1 VLDGAAVRAG
11 VARVLPEY
19 MVPAVVVVMDT
30 LPLTG
35 NGKADRRALPAPA
48 YSSARQQRGPLSARA
63 EIMCG
68 LFADVL
74 DVGHVG
80 ADESFFDLG
89 GHSLLVTR
97 LISRARSAL
106 GVQLGIRD
114 VFDHPTAA
122 QLAEILAERQNAG
135 GAPARP
141 ALMRRPAA
149 VGAGPRD
156 DHAG

>member
-1 VLDGAAVRAG
+1 
-11 VARVLPEY
+11 
-19 MVPAVVVVMDT
+19 
-30 LPLTG
+30 
-35 NGKADRRALPAPA
+35 
-48 YSSARQQRGPLSARA
+48 
-63 EIMCG
+63 MCE

-74 DVGHVG
+74 AVDHVG
-80 ADESFFDLG
+80 ADDSFFDLG

-97 LISRARSAL
+97 LISRVRSVL
-106 GVQLGIRD
+106 GGQLGIRD

-122 QLAEILAERQNAG
+122 QLAEILAQRQNAG

-141 ALMRRPAA
+141 ALRRRPVA